1 MKCATKMVEL
11 LSLHIG
17 RFQRERAEY
26 ERTLPPALLVF
37 TPVPAGSQESG
48 AEDEHHFRTLTS
60 VATPMLGVGEPIV
73 FPVVKNQ
80 ENAFGRGIT
89 VGRTGNNDV
98 VLDDGTVSRFH
109 AWFQRE
115 PDGSYTVTDAG
126 SKNGSFVTGVRLQ
139 PRAPL
144 AAGGRHAGALWPR
157 GPDLLSGERL
167 HQGARPQDD
176 AVSASGPSQD
186 LINMGFTLFSSGNR
200 ERSRWPLTTE
210 AFGLTDVG
218 RKRQHNEDAMLVD
231 AVARP
236 LHRRRRHGRPRGR
249 RGRQRAGHRGRQ
261 AAHRSRTGTILKDL
275 GAEPQ
280 SQANRAAAAALVEV
294 AVQRAC
300 ADIYRMAAADATKR
314 GMGTTFVCLAVG
326 GNKGVIGHVGDSRVY
341 LVRNG
346 QCHRLTEDHTLV
358 AAQLKAGTITKEQ
371 AATSQYR
378 NVITRAV
385 GIQESVQ
392 VDTLIVDLLPGDI
405 FLLCSDGLHGYLDGR
420 RDRAARRSGAAR
432 ETCRERFID
441 ARQRARRQG
450 QHHRGG
456 GAASRATARSAAEE
470 SAEAQSRMEALR
482 KIPLFR
488 HLTYKEQ
495 TAVLSIATTRTF
507 PGGREIVTEGQPGE
521 ELFVVIRGRVAIE
534 KNGVEIA
541 ELRAGGHFG
550 EMGLIDNAPRSATV
564 RATEPTRVMVIA
576 RSDLMNLM
584 KRESILAVKML
595 WSFVQVL
602 SDRLRATNSELCE
615 ARQEL
620 AVAQAIQP
628 FAEE

>member
-1 MKCATKMVEL
+1 MA
-11 LSLHIG
+11 
-17 RFQRERAEY
+17 
-26 ERTLPPALLVF
+26 
-37 TPVPAGSQESG
+37 
-48 AEDEHHFRTLTS
+48 
-60 VATPMLGVGEPIV
+60 
-73 FPVVKNQ
+73 
-80 ENAFGRGIT
+80 
-89 VGRTGNNDV
+89 
-98 VLDDGTVSRFH
+98 
-109 AWFQRE
+109 
-115 PDGSYTVTDAG
+115 
-126 SKNGSFVTGVRLQ
+126 
-139 PRAPL
+139 
-144 AAGGRHAGALWPR
+144 
-157 GPDLLSGERL
+157 
-167 HQGARPQDD
+167 
-176 AVSASGPSQD
+176 
-186 LINMGFTLFSSGNR
+186 
-200 ERSRWPLTTE
+200 LTTE

-231 AVARP
+231 VSLGLYVVADGMGGHAAGEVASNRATEVVKQ
-236 LHRRRRHGRPRGR
+236 HITANRHL
-249 RGRQRAGHRGRQ
+249 
-261 AAHRSRTGTILKDL
+261 LKDL
-275 GAEPQ
+275 GNNPTAD
-280 SQANRAAAAALVEV
+280 SRSAAAALVEV

-300 ADIYRMAAADATKR
+300 ADIYRTAMSDSTKR

-326 GNKGVIGHVGDSRVY
+326 GNKAVIGHVGDSRVY
-341 LVRNG
+341 LVRHG

-392 VDTLIVDLLPGDI
+392 VDTLIVDLVPGDM
-405 FLLCSDGLHGYLDGR
+405 FVLCSDGLHGYVEDEELLPLV
-420 RDRAARRSGAAR
+420 SGLAPGDLPKR
-432 ETCRERFID
+432 LID
-441 ARQRARRQG
+441 IANE
-450 QHHRGG
+450 RGG
-456 GAASRATARSAAEE
+456 KDNITAVVVKIAGDSAALASEE
-470 SAEAQSRMEALR
+470 STEAQSRMEALR

-495 TAVLSIATTRTF
+495 TAVLSIATTRTY
-507 PGGREIVTEGQPGE
+507 PAGREIVVEGQPGE

-541 ELRAGGHFG
+541 ELRSGGHFG

-564 RATEPTRVMVIA
+564 RATEPTRTMVIS
-576 RSDLMNLM
+576 RPDLMGLM

-602 SDRLRATNSELCE
+602 SDRLRATNSELSE

>member
-1 MKCATKMVEL
+1 MA
-11 LSLHIG
+11 LS
-17 RFQRERAEY
+17 
-26 ERTLPPALLVF
+26 
-37 TPVPAGSQESG
+37 
-48 AEDEHHFRTLTS
+48 
-60 VATPMLGVGEPIV
+60 
-73 FPVVKNQ
+73 
-80 ENAFGRGIT
+80 
-89 VGRTGNNDV
+89 
-98 VLDDGTVSRFH
+98 
-109 AWFQRE
+109 
-115 PDGSYTVTDAG
+115 
-126 SKNGSFVTGVRLQ
+126 
-139 PRAPL
+139 
-144 AAGGRHAGALWPR
+144 
-157 GPDLLSGERL
+157 
-167 HQGARPQDD
+167 
-176 AVSASGPSQD
+176 
-186 LINMGFTLFSSGNR
+186 
-200 ERSRWPLTTE
+200 TE
-210 AFGLTDVG
+210 AYGLSDVG
-218 RKRQHNEDAMLVD
+218 KKRQHNEDAMLID
-231 AVARP
+231 SGLGLFIVADGMGGHAAGEVASARATEVVKQHI
-236 LHRRRRHGRPRGR
+236 LAN
-249 RGRQRAGHRGRQ
+249 RQIIR
-261 AAHRSRTGTILKDL
+261 DL
-275 GAEPQ
+275 GRDPNQ
-280 SQANRAAAAALVEV
+280 SNRASAAALVEV

-300 ADIYRMAAADATKR
+300 SDIYRMAVGDVTKR
-314 GMGTTFVCLAVG
+314 GMGTTFVCLVIG
-326 GNKGVIGHVGDSRVY
+326 GNKGVIGHVGDSRIY
-341 LVRNG
+341 LIRNG

-358 AAQLKAGTITKEQ
+358 AAQLKAGTINKDQ

-405 FLLCSDGLHGYLDGR
+405 FLLCSDGLHGYLADEEVAPVVSAMTAK
-420 RDRAARRSGAAR
+420 DLPK
-432 ETCRERFID
+432 RFVD
-441 ARQRARRQG
+441 LANE
-450 QHHRGG
+450 RGG
-456 GAASRATARSAAEE
+456 KDNITAVVVNIGGEGAVSSEE
-470 SAEAQSRMEALR
+470 TVEAQSRMEALR

-507 PGGREIVTEGQPGE
+507 PAGREIVTEGQPGE

-602 SDRLRATNSELCE
+602 SDRLRTANSELSE